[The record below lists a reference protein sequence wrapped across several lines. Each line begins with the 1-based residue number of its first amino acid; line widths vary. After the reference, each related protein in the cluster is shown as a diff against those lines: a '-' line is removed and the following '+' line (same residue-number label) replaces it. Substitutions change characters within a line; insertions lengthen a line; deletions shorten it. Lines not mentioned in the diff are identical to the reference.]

1 MFCGKIKL
9 REFSDQNMKNID
21 NMQNPNLLNQFFIN
35 RQDYLG
41 KLKEIVAR
49 HRYVVFYGCG
59 VIFPSVLGCWREFF
73 DREIDFV
80 CDISSEKWGKSFC
93 GVKCISPA
101 QLLEI
106 EKDTA
111 VFITLS
117 NLPVIYPELKNK
129 GVTNCYLFYDYDIRF
144 GNMPEYNLPET
155 MEKLQLVRD
164 MVADDRSGEVLDTVL
179 KRIFSGDSDPCLMS
193 RIFED
198 RQYFVQDLISLSEK
212 ESFVDIGA
220 YDGDTI
226 KEFLKYSKGEFENI
240 YALELCQSNFD
251 KLAEYAAAL
260 PCAEKIHCINKGCW
274 DSLQEV
280 RYGEELSSSA
290 IGKGAMI
297 GIVDRLDTIL
307 ANQPVTLIKMDIEGA
322 EMNALRGAENII
334 RTRKPKMAICVYHDL
349 RHFYEVPLYLKSL
362 VPEYKIYFRHHTK
375 SCYETVCYATI

>member
-1 MFCGKIKL
+1 MFCGKTELKKL
-9 REFSDQNMKNID
+9 SDKNIGNIENMKNA
-21 NMQNPNLLNQFFIN
+21 NLFNEFFIN
-35 RQDYLG
+35 RQDYSS
-41 KLKEIVAR
+41 KLKRIIAEY
-49 HRYVVFYGCG
+49 RYTVFYGCG
-59 VIFPSVLGCWREFF
+59 AIFPPVLNWWREFLGR
-73 DREIDFV
+73 DIDFV
-80 CDISSEKWGKSFC
+80 CDASPDKWGKSFC
-93 GVKCISPA
+93 GIKCISPA

-106 EKDTA
+106 EKNSA
-111 VFITLS
+111 VFITLG

-129 GVTNCYLFYDYDIRF
+129 GITNCYLLYDNDIRF

-226 KEFLKYSKGEFENI
+226 REFLKYSKGKFENI
-240 YALELCQSNFD
+240 YALELCKSNFD
-251 KLAEYAAAL
+251 KLTEYAAGVHG
-260 PCAEKIHCINKGCW
+260 AEKIHCINKGCW

-280 RYGEELSSSA
+280 QYGEALSSSA
-290 IGKGAMI
+290 IGKGALT
-297 GIVDRLDTIL
+297 GIVDRLDDLL
-307 ANQPVTLIKMDIEGA
+307 AGKPVTFIKMDIEGA